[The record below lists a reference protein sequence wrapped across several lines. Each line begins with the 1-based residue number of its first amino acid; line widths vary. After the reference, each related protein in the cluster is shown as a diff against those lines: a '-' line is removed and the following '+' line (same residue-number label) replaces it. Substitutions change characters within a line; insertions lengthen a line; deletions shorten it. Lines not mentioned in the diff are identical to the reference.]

1 MSDGCVSQF
10 GQPYDL
16 LCDNEGGILADLVN
30 ETGQSSKDR
39 LFEIARQSYFNK
51 INSKEDGKML
61 VSSG

>member
-10 GQPYDL
+10 GHPYDL
-16 LCDNEGGILADLVN
+16 LCDNEGGIFADLVN

-61 VSSG
+61 VPSE